1 MKKNSVAL
9 DIAYVA
15 VFTALII
22 VFAFVSI
29 PTPTAGVPIVIQ
41 NAVIIL
47 AGLVLGGRRGFFV
60 GLLFMALGLVGLP
73 ILAGGRSALSAIAGP
88 TVGYLVG
95 YIIAPAIA
103 GLIAYRAPR
112 NKGGMI
118 FTLAI
123 AGIIG
128 LAIQYLCGSL
138 GLMVRSDMSFGA
150 AILAQGP
157 FIVPDLIKVA
167 IMVAIAAGVHAAFP
181 DLMGRRA
188 QKPQLQAQ
196 N

>member
-29 PTPTAGVPIVIQ
+29 PTPTAGVPIVLQ

-47 AGLVLGGRRGFFV
+47 AGLVLGGRRGLFV
-60 GLLFMALGLVGLP
+60 GLLFMVLGLVGLP

-95 YIIAPAIA
+95 YIISPAIT

-112 NKGGMI
+112 NKTGMTV
-118 FTLAI
+118 TLAI
-123 AGIIG
+123 AGIVG
-128 LAIQYLCGSL
+128 LAIQYFCGSI
-138 GLMVRSDMSFGA
+138 GLMVRSGMSFGA
-150 AILAQGP
+150 AILAQVP
-157 FIVPDLIKVA
+157 FIVPDLIKVVVMVVIA
-167 IMVAIAAGVHAAFP
+167 IGVHAAFP

-188 QKPQLQAQ
+188 QSTHR
-196 N
+196 